1 MLSLL
6 LAVAGACVTLAGALV
21 LRSFG
26 PGLRLGR
33 LLAVTPIVGIDEAR
47 AIAASGETRF
57 VGVQGRI
64 DSADD
69 FPDENARPL
78 VYRSVRLEIRSAG
91 RWHTVD
97 GSRRA
102 MPFSLDAGMTSIGI
116 DVDALGPGLVVLAR
130 ESTGLVSEIPERFPA
145 GTPPSRR
152 ARMRIEQVSSIE
164 HATALGCPAMGA
176 DGTPRIS
183 AGLGRPLV
191 LSTLERDEAMRVLA
205 EGRRGRA
212 TAAAALLVAG
222 PLAIVAGVAAALLG
236 FLG

>member
-1 MLSLL
+1 MLPLL

-33 LLAVTPIVGIDEAR
+33 LLAVTPIVGIDAAR
-47 AIAASGETRF
+47 AIAASGEPRY
-57 VGVQGRI
+57 VGVAGRI

-69 FPDENARPL
+69 FPDENERPL
-78 VYRSVRLEIRSAG
+78 VYRSVRLEVRSAW
-91 RWHTVD
+91 RWRSVED
-97 GSRRA
+97 SRRA
-102 MPFSLDAGMTSIGI
+102 VPFSLDAGPDSIGI
-116 DVDALGPGLVVLAR
+116 DVEALGPGLVVLAR
-130 ESTGLVSEIPERFPA
+130 ESAGRVGEVPGRFPA
-145 GTPPSRR
+145 GTPSSRR
-152 ARMRIEQVSSIE
+152 ARMRIEQVSSVE
-164 HATALGCPAMGA
+164 HATALGRPIMGA

-212 TAAAALLVAG
+212 AAAVVALVAG
-222 PLAIVAGVAAALLG
+222 PLIVVAGIVAALLG

>member
-1 MLSLL
+1 VLPLFL
-6 LAVAGACVTLAGALV
+6 TAAGACVTLAGVLV

-47 AIAASGETRF
+47 AISASGEPRY
-57 VGVQGRI
+57 VGVEGRI

-78 VYRSVRLEIRSAG
+78 VYRNVRLEVRSAG
-91 RWHTVD
+91 RWRTVED
-97 GSRRA
+97 SRRA
-102 MPFSLDAGMTSIGI
+102 VAFSVDAGPASIAI

-130 ESTGLVSEIPERFPA
+130 ESTGLVGEIPERFPA
-145 GTPPSRR
+145 GTSPSQR

-164 HATALGCPAMGA
+164 HATVLGRPVVGRDGA
-176 DGTPRIS
+176 PCMT

-191 LSTLERDEAMRVLA
+191 LSTLERDDAMRVLA

-212 TAAAALLVAG
+212 GAAATLLVAG
-222 PLAIVAGVAAALLG
+222 PLVIVAGLAAALLG